1 MTDSIL
7 SVLSSSNKSSQ
18 RNVIKSQKVCKFF
31 LTCIFLNLTVRANFL
46 QQCPYWIK
54 DLSLSYKHKTIIET
68 NEMLTDEH
76 IQAAQK
82 KQFQHL
88 AGLQSTL
95 LFQNKGF
102 SPALIRDGSFQ
113 EGMLMTQMHIITLP
127 YAVVQVLFV
136 PEHDHWVTTSYH
148 EGEVRLIAN
157 STMF

>member
-1 MTDSIL
+1 MTDPLKSIFL
-7 SVLSSSNKSSQ
+7 KMKMKSVLSSSNKSSQ
-18 RNVIKSQKVCKFF
+18 RNVIKSQKVCKFL
-31 LTCIFLNLTVRANFL
+31 LTCILLNLTVHANFL

-76 IQAAQK
+76 IQAAQNLLK

-102 SPALIRDGSFQ
+102 SPALISDGSFR
-113 EGMLMTQMHIITLP
+113 EGMPL
-127 YAVVQVLFV
+127 
-136 PEHDHWVTTSYH
+136 
-148 EGEVRLIAN
+148 
-157 STMF
+157 

>member
-1 MTDSIL
+1 MKMK

-18 RNVIKSQKVCKFF
+18 RNVIKSQKVCKFL
-31 LTCIFLNLTVRANFL
+31 LTCILLNLTVHAKFL
-46 QQCPYWIK
+46 LQCPYWIK

-76 IQAAQK
+76 IQAAQNLLK

-102 SPALIRDGSFQ
+102 SPALISDGSFR
-113 EGMLMTQMHIITLP
+113 EGMPL
-127 YAVVQVLFV
+127 
-136 PEHDHWVTTSYH
+136 
-148 EGEVRLIAN
+148 
-157 STMF
+157 

>member
-1 MTDSIL
+1 MNDPLKSIFL
-7 SVLSSSNKSSQ
+7 MKMKSVLSSSNKSSQ
-18 RNVIKSQKVCKFF
+18 RNVIKSQKVCKFL
-31 LTCIFLNLTVRANFL
+31 LTCTLLNLTVHANFL

-76 IQAAQK
+76 IQAAQNLLK

-102 SPALIRDGSFQ
+102 SPALISDGSFR
-113 EGMLMTQMHIITLP
+113 EGMPL
-127 YAVVQVLFV
+127 
-136 PEHDHWVTTSYH
+136 
-148 EGEVRLIAN
+148 
-157 STMF
+157 